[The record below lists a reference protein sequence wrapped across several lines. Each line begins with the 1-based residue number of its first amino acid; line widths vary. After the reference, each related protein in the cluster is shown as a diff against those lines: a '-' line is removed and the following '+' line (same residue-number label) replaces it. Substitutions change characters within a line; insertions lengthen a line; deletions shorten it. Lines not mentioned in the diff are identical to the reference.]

1 MRILSEVEEFPSS
14 LKEALE
20 LAIRAE
26 IEALQ
31 FYTEAARRA
40 PEPEVEALFRQL
52 ARDEARHRKLLE
64 AQRDLLL
71 QRLPRT
77 SSQGLMADAHEPRGQ
92 EEREQRATERAI
104 ALLQEANRTLRE
116 AQRLRTEAEAMLVHD
131 FKQPLAAILGFTQTL
146 KRVGGGVSPE
156 ELTETL
162 DIIDGSAQRL
172 LALVND
178 FLELARYESG
188 HIPLELQQVDLAAVV
203 PSLVQALT
211 PQAAARR
218 QQITV
223 ALPDLP
229 PVRAD
234 VKALT
239 RVLNNL
245 LENALKYTPEGS
257 EVTLTGDYDGL
268 WVWITVRDNGPG
280 IPAEDLPHLFEPFY
294 RGQGQRQASGT
305 GLGLAL
311 CQRLVE
317 AQGGRLTVANRE
329 NGGAVFSF
337 SLPSD
342 R

>member
-1 MRILSEVEEFPSS
+1 MRILSEGEEFPAT

-26 IEALQ
+26 VEALQ

-40 PEPEVEALFRQL
+40 PEPEIEALFRQL

-71 QRLPRT
+71 RGIPMEP
-77 SSQGLMADAHEPRGQ
+77 SQGLMADEQEPKGK

-104 ALLQEANRTLRE
+104 ALLKEANQTLRE
-116 AQRLRTEAEAMLVHD
+116 AQRLRAEAEAMLVHD

-146 KRVGGGVSPE
+146 RRLEAAVSPQ
-156 ELTETL
+156 ELAETL
-162 DIIDGSAQRL
+162 GIIDESAQRL
-172 LALVND
+172 LSLVND
-178 FLELARYESG
+178 FLELARYEAG
-188 HIPLELQQVDLAAVV
+188 QIPLELEKVDLAAVV
-203 PSLVQALT
+203 SSLVQALT

-218 QQITV
+218 QRITV

-239 RVLNNL
+239 RVLSNL
-245 LENALKYTPEGS
+245 IENALKYTPEGS
-257 EVTLTGDYDGL
+257 EVTLTGNYDGL
-268 WVWITVRDNGPG
+268 WVQVTVRDNGPG
-280 IPAEDLPHLFEPFY
+280 IPIEDLPHLFEPFY
-294 RGQGQRQASGT
+294 RGQGQRRAAGT

-317 AQGGRLTVANRE
+317 AQGGRLTAANHE

-337 SLPSD
+337 SLPSM
-342 R
+342 